1 MESLADLIPIAVLA
15 VILVVGWV
23 LLRVALKLTATL
35 FRIGCFI
42 IFLIVAGGFVIV
54 FLGQ

>member
-1 MESLADLIPIAVLA
+1 MENLADLIPIAVIA

-23 LLRVALKLTATL
+23 LLRVAFKLTATL

-42 IFLIVAGGFVIV
+42 ILLIVLGGLALVY
-54 FLGQ
+54 LG